1 MANYRPSGPFDVP
14 MFLFIPTS
22 TTAKGSTK
30 NIYPE
35 SGELIYCTFRTFG
48 GTETTVNGVLVVEN
62 TATIETW
69 YRPDIKSDC
78 VLKDVSGLSYE
89 ILGTPE
95 DIEQRHQFL
104 RFKVR
109 AIKGGV

>member
-1 MANYRPSGPFDVP
+1 MYRPAEPFTVP
-14 MFLFIPTS
+14 MFLFIPT
-22 TTAKGSTK
+22 TTTVKGSAKKT
-30 NIYPE
+30 YPAQ
-35 SGELIYCTFRTFG
+35 GVQIFCRCRTFG
-48 GTETTVNGVLVVEN
+48 GTETTVNGVLAVEN

-69 YRPDIKSDC
+69 YRPDIQSDC

>member
-1 MANYRPSGPFDVP
+1 MYRPTEPFTVP
-14 MFLFIPTS
+14 MFLFVPT
-22 TTAKGSTK
+22 TTTVKGSAKKT
-30 NIYPE
+30 YPAQ
-35 SGELIYCTFRTFG
+35 GEQIFCRFRTFG

-62 TATIETW
+62 TATVETW

-78 VLKDVSGLSYE
+78 VLKDVDGLPYE

-104 RFKVR
+104 RFKIR
-109 AIKGGV
+109 AVKGGV

>member
-1 MANYRPSGPFDVP
+1 MYRPNEPFAVP
-14 MFLFIPTS
+14 MFLFIPTV
-22 TTAKGSTK
+22 TTVKGSAKKT
-30 NIYPE
+30 YPAQ
-35 SGELIYCTFRTFG
+35 GEQIFCRFRTFG

-62 TATIETW
+62 TATVETW

>member
-1 MANYRPSGPFDVP
+1 MYRPTEPFAVP
-14 MFLFIPTS
+14 MFLFVPT
-22 TTAKGSTK
+22 TTTVKGSAKKT
-30 NIYPE
+30 YPAQ
-35 SGELIYCTFRTFG
+35 GVQIFCRFRTFG

-62 TATIETW
+62 TATVETW

>member
-1 MANYRPSGPFDVP
+1 MANYKPRTPFNVP
-14 MFLFIPTS
+14 MFLYIPT
-22 TTAKGSTK
+22 TTTVKGSEKKT
-30 NIYPE
+30 YPAQ
-35 SGELIYCTFRTFG
+35 GETIFCSFRTFG

-62 TATIETW
+62 TATVETW

>member
-1 MANYRPSGPFDVP
+1 MYRPNEPFAVP
-14 MFLFIPTS
+14 MSLYIPT
-22 TTAKGSTK
+22 TTTSKGSAKKT
-30 NIYPE
+30 YPKT
-35 SGELIYCTFRTFG
+35 GEQIFCRFRTFG

-62 TATIETW
+62 TATVETW

-109 AIKGGV
+109 AIKGSA

>member
-1 MANYRPSGPFDVP
+1 MYRPAEPFAVP
-14 MFLFIPTS
+14 MFLYIPT
-22 TTAKGSTK
+22 TITVKGSAKKT
-30 NIYPE
+30 YPAQ
-35 SGELIYCTFRTFG
+35 GVQIFCRFRTFG

-62 TATIETW
+62 TATVETW

-78 VLKDVSGLSYE
+78 VLKDVSGLPYE

>member
-1 MANYRPSGPFDVP
+1 
-14 MFLFIPTS
+14 MFLYIPT
-22 TTAKGSTK
+22 TTTSKGSAKKT
-30 NIYPE
+30 YPAQ
-35 SGELIYCTFRTFG
+35 GEQIFCRFRTFG

-78 VLKDVSGLSYE
+78 ILKDVSGLSYE

>member
-1 MANYRPSGPFDVP
+1 MYRPSLPFTVP
-14 MFLFIPTS
+14 MLLYIPTS
-22 TTAKGSTK
+22 TTVKGSTK
-30 NIYPE
+30 KTYPAQ
-35 SGELIYCTFRTFG
+35 GETIFCSFRTFG
-48 GTETTVNGVLVVEN
+48 GTETTVDGVLSVEN
-62 TATIETW
+62 TAVVETW

-78 VLKDVSGLSYE
+78 RLTDTGGLAYE

-104 RFKVR
+104 RFKIR

>member
-1 MANYRPSGPFDVP
+1 MYRPNEPFAVP
-14 MFLFIPTS
+14 MSLYIPT
-22 TTAKGSTK
+22 TTTSKGSAKKT
-30 NIYPE
+30 YPKT
-35 SGELIYCTFRTFG
+35 GEQIFCRFRTFG

-62 TATIETW
+62 TATVETW

>member
-1 MANYRPSGPFDVP
+1 MYRPTEPFAVP
-14 MFLFIPTS
+14 MFLFVPT
-22 TTAKGSTK
+22 TTTVKGSAKKT
-30 NIYPE
+30 YPAQ
-35 SGELIYCTFRTFG
+35 GEQIFCRFRTFG

-62 TATIETW
+62 TATVETW

-78 VLKDVSGLSYE
+78 VLKDVDGLAYE

-104 RFKVR
+104 RFKIR

>member
-1 MANYRPSGPFDVP
+1 MYRPKEPFAVP
-14 MFLFIPTS
+14 MALYIPT
-22 TTAKGSTK
+22 TTTSKGSAKKT
-30 NIYPE
+30 YPKT
-35 SGELIYCTFRTFG
+35 GVQIFCRFRTFG

-62 TATIETW
+62 TATVETW

-109 AIKGGV
+109 AIKGGA